1 MLMKK
6 LLLLFVA
13 VMTAFNVAAKT
24 SDENYPNLIGSF
36 EPADGNY
43 SGVVTGAP
51 KVVRLTLVN
60 KGTETVPAHEI
71 DLYVENNDDEDDF
84 FYVGSGSYNCP
95 DMAPGDSLTQE
106 YTITFSKAGTF
117 YLSAYDNLK
126 EDYYQ
131 SDYFS
136 VTDPAQKDY
145 ADTTVT
151 VKPADDVWGSV
162 VNQDK
167 QMVVT
172 IKNSGQGYDINSFY
186 FVVGWDCN
194 EDYNTY
200 GFSPWLYPK
209 TLKPGESAT
218 YTFTFRPTKAGT
230 YYFYVSD
237 EDETWDVAA
246 IQSFKVFAN
255 DKELQDAIN
264 AGELNGP
271 SQGDTYDTDGYVTPT
286 NETYGDIK
294 VGSPKEFSV
303 VVFNN
308 GTTKI
313 DSHPAYPEIICSDDY
328 DDYETL
334 PTITVPAIDPGDS
347 AIVNFTYTPKK
358 ADSFYFDVYDNLAKK
373 HYQSYTFAV
382 ADTFDVI
389 VADTTITLVPED
401 GFVGAVNGQDKSFIL
416 TVKNSGIHKLIKTF
430 KVSVGIGMLDDDD
443 AYAYAPTFSTGK
455 IEAGDSVTKRITF
468 TPTWGAGDAEIW
480 IYVQKNSGSY
490 STTVYN
496 PFKIYATQEEY
507 DSAVAAGVK
516 GVKVDK
522 ANADTWYT
530 VSGARLAGK
539 PTQPGL
545 YINGN
550 KKVVVK

>member
-6 LLLLFVA
+6 LLFLFVA

-24 SDENYPNLIGSF
+24 SDESYPNLIGSF

-43 SGVVTGAP
+43 DGVVTGAP
-51 KVVRLTLVN
+51 KTVRLTLVN

-71 DLYVENNDDEDDF
+71 DLYVENNEDEDDY

-95 DMAPGDSLTQE
+95 AMAPGDSLTQE

-117 YLSAYDNLK
+117 YLSAYDALK
-126 EDYYQ
+126 DDYYQ

-136 VTDPAQKDY
+136 VTDAAQPDY
-145 ADTTVT
+145 ADTTFIVR
-151 VKPADDVWGSV
+151 PLDGIWGSV

-167 QMVVT
+167 QMEVI
-172 IKNSGQGYDINSFY
+172 IKNTGKGKDIKLNSFL
-186 FVVGWDCN
+186 VGWDWN
-194 EDYNTY
+194 EDYDIGGYTNY
-200 GFSPWLYPK
+200 FAGA
-209 TLKPGESAT
+209 TLTPGDSVR
-218 YTFTFRPTKAGT
+218 YTFKFTPTKTGT
-230 YYFYVSD
+230 YYFYVYDYYSID
-237 EDETWDVAA
+237 LGVLDRFHVY
-246 IQSFKVFAN
+246 AN
-255 DKELQDAIN
+255 DQELQEAIDAGK
-264 AGELNGP
+264 ADGPDEGE
-271 SQGDTYDTDGYVTPT
+271 TYDVDGYVTPA
-286 NETYGDIK
+286 NESYGDIK
-294 VGSPKEFSV
+294 VGSPKEFSL

-308 GTTKI
+308 GEKELPT
-313 DSHPAYPEIICSDDY
+313 HLVYPEVTCSDDY
-328 DDYETL
+328 DDYESL
-334 PTITVPAIDPGDS
+334 PSFSVPAIAAGDS
-347 AIVNFTYTPKK
+347 AVVNFTYTPTK
-358 ADSFYFDVYDNLAKK
+358 ADSYYISIYDNLTKGS
-373 HYQSYTFAV
+373 YQSYTFAV

-401 GFVGAVNGQDKSFIL
+401 GFAGAVNGQDKSFIL

-430 KVSVGIGMLDDDD
+430 KVSVGIGMLDDD

-468 TPTWGAGDAEIW
+468 TPNWGAGDAEIW

-490 STTVYN
+490 STTVFN
-496 PFKIYATQEEY
+496 PFKIYASQEEY
-507 DSAVAAGVK
+507 DNAVAAGVK
-516 GVKVDK
+516 GVKLEK

-539 PTQPGL
+539 PAQPGL